1 LLFEKKRRQRW
12 RSRLSRILRP
22 VWLHGLR
29 RTTPLSYDWGFERG
43 TPVDRY
49 YIEHFLAAHRDDIRG
64 RVLEVAEDSYTRR
77 FGSGVER
84 ADVLDVHRS
93 NAQATLIADL
103 AHADPVPSDSFDC
116 FILTQTLHCVY
127 DFRGALRQAHRL
139 LKPGGVLLASLPVVS
154 RLCTESNLEDYWR
167 FTPTCCSRLF
177 GEIFGGDNIQVV
189 SYGNVLT
196 AAAFLYGL
204 ACEELSARELN
215 TPDPLF
221 PMVVCVR
228 AVKP

>member
-1 LLFEKKRRQRW
+1 MWLL
-12 RSRLSRILRP
+12 
-22 VWLHGLR
+22 GLR
-29 RTTPLSYDWGFERG
+29 GTTPLSYDWGFDRG

-64 RVLEVAEDSYTRR
+64 RVLEVAEDSYTRH

-84 ADVLDVHRS
+84 ADVLDLNSS

-103 AHADPVPSDSFDC
+103 AHADSIPSDSFDC

-127 DFRGALRQAHRL
+127 DFQRALGQAQRL
-139 LKPGGVLLASLPVVS
+139 LRPGGVLLASMPVVS

-167 FTPTCCSRLF
+167 FTPTCCSRFF
-177 GEIFGGDNIQVV
+177 GEIFGGDNVQVI

-204 ACEELSARELN
+204 ACEELSARELD
-215 TPDPLF
+215 THDPLF
-221 PMVVCVR
+221 PMLVCVR
-228 AVKP
+228 AIKP